1 LSGSRN
7 IVEEEEMIEGGNNED
22 DDDADYELMHG
33 AKNWNSKL
41 N

>member
-1 LSGSRN
+1 
-7 IVEEEEMIEGGNNED
+7 MEGECNE